1 MQTVVVRQTRRIVG
15 RDRMEV
21 GGLGCG
27 KEHGVGFWE
36 AEREVGCE
44 GPRSM
49 SRTSHHDQCLLFSGK
64 LVPSPSTHPANTIL
78 QKPMKNMFTA

>member
-27 KEHGVGFWE
+27 KERGVGFWE
-36 AEREVGCE
+36 AGREVGCE

-49 SRTSHHDQCLLFSGK
+49 SRTTHTTISVSFSRETGTFS
-64 LVPSPSTHPANTIL
+64 LYSPS
-78 QKPMKNMFTA
+78 